1 MDINMELT
9 FYTADVFTDK
19 RFCGNQLAVFPNAA
33 GLGAEHMQAIAREF
47 NFSETVFVF
56 APENSANTKR
66 LRIYT
71 PGAEVPFAGHPT
83 IGTACVLAAN
93 GDIVVNGQA
102 TTIVFEEGV
111 GNVPVTVTK
120 EGERLY
126 AELTTAQA
134 PEFRPCVTDAKD
146 IAAILSLSVS
156 DLAVEDY
163 PLQAVSCGLPF
174 LFVPVRSLQGMQQLR
189 INQEKWEPL
198 LNNEW
203 NQQLYLFTKET
214 VDVNCQF
221 HSRMFAFDLGFGEDP
236 ATGSAAAAFAGYLG
250 QLTAV
255 PDGPI
260 RLTVEQGLEMGR
272 PSKLFIRAKKSAG
285 ITSAIRVGG
294 NTVLVSQGVLTL

>member
-1 MDINMELT
+1 MELT

-33 GLGAEHMQAIAREF
+33 GLDAVQMQAIAREF

-56 APENSANTKR
+56 EPENYVNTKR
-66 LRIYT
+66 LKIYT

-83 IGTACVLAAN
+83 IGTACVLAAS
-93 GDIVVNGQA
+93 GDVIMSGHEA
-102 TTIVFEEGV
+102 TIVFEEGV
-111 GNVPVTVTK
+111 GNVPVTVKK

-134 PEFRPCVTDAKD
+134 PELRPCVTDIKD

-163 PLQAVSCGLPF
+163 PLQAASCGLPF
-174 LFVPVRSLQGMQQLR
+174 LFVPVRSLRGMQR
-189 INQEKWEPL
+189 IRIDQSKWESL

-203 NQQLYLFTKET
+203 EQQLYLFTKET
-214 VDVNCQF
+214 VDPNCQF
-221 HSRMFAFDLGFGEDP
+221 HARMFAFDLGFGEDP
-236 ATGSAAAAFAGYLG
+236 ATGSAAAAFAGYLS
-250 QLTAV
+250 QLATV
-255 PDGPI
+255 PDGLI
-260 RLTVEQGLEMGR
+260 CLTVEQGLEMGR
-272 PSKLFIRAKKSAG
+272 PSKLFIRAEKSAG
-285 ITSAIRVGG
+285 IASSIRVGG